1 MGIRDKKI
9 LHTTVV
15 EKEQM
20 PRLVSNVVKQNSI
33 TVRVPATSANLGS
46 GFDCTGIAFK
56 KYNVFTFDKTASGVE
71 FEGFHPNYSNENN
84 LCYVAYKAVCDAI
97 GKEANVKIKNVKNDI
112 PISRGL
118 GSSAALIVAGA
129 YAANRLN
136 GSPLNVQQV
145 FEICNS
151 IEGHPDNIAP
161 ALFGGLCT
169 SIVANGKPR
178 AQKYTVSDAVCFTA
192 IIPDFKVDTKDA
204 RSVLPQNISR
214 EDAIFNMQRVALLP
228 HVFEHGSS
236 ELIKLVTEDRIHERY
251 RKPLYKNID
260 LIEKAAYECG
270 AISFIVS
277 GAGPTCLAFSAIP
290 IAKELNEKIANLE
303 NNWVAFSVSVDNE
316 GAKEIYDE
324 Q

>member
-1 MGIRDKKI
+1 
-9 LHTTVV
+9 
-15 EKEQM
+15 
-20 PRLVSNVVKQNSI
+20 
-33 TVRVPATSANLGS
+33 
-46 GFDCTGIAFK
+46 
-56 KYNVFTFDKTASGVE
+56 
-71 FEGFHPNYSNENN
+71 
-84 LCYVAYKAVCDAI
+84 
-97 GKEANVKIKNVKNDI
+97 
-112 PISRGL
+112 
-118 GSSAALIVAGA
+118 
-129 YAANRLN
+129 
-136 GSPLNVQQV
+136 VQEI

-228 HVFEHGSS
+228 HAFEHGSS